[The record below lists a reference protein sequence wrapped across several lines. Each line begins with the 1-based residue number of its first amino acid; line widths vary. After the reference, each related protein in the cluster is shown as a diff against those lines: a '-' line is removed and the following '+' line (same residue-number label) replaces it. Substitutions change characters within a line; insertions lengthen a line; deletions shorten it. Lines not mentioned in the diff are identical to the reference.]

1 MNKGTKIKSRL
12 AAVAASGMLVCGVQA
27 ATPKALVVMLDGFR
41 ADVLENAIA
50 PNMKRLVEGKWQNGD
65 GNLELIPKAKGLII
79 SFF

>member
-65 GNLELIPKAKGLII
+65 GNLELIPKAKGLIP
-79 SFF
+79 